1 MGERFHKTSQ
11 AAAESTAKP
20 SVVPRQGAIPFGV
33 RIPDRKRK
41 PRWDSALG
49 GKSLGRY
56 IRHASS
62 QVAPPILALAI
73 AMVLTPFRT
82 LLVAAVSKAV
92 LLPARL
98 QPTKVTAIVLS
109 SVTLAT
115 DPENLVAAAS
125 TANSLTKENFG
136 VGRHPRPKVG
146 LDNGDRSW
154 QLETRLM
161 SGYLMK
167 VCHTGNPTDSNGRVP
182 ISHRR

>member
-1 MGERFHKTSQ
+1 M
-11 AAAESTAKP
+11 
-20 SVVPRQGAIPFGV
+20 PRQGAIPFGV
-33 RIPDRKRK
+33 RIPDRNRK

-82 LLVAAVSKAV
+82 LLVAAVSQAV
-92 LLPARL
+92 LLSARL

-115 DPENLVAAAS
+115 DPENLIAAACP
-125 TANSLTKENFG
+125 ANSLTENNFD

-154 QLETRLM
+154 QLETRFM

-167 VCHTGNPTDSNGRVP
+167 VCHTGNSTALTVGFPFPTGGDQTTK
-182 ISHRR
+182 

>member
-1 MGERFHKTSQ
+1 
-11 AAAESTAKP
+11 
-20 SVVPRQGAIPFGV
+20 VPRQGAIPFGV
-33 RIPDRKRK
+33 RIPDRNRK
-41 PRWDSALG
+41 PRWDSALE

-62 QVAPPILALAI
+62 PVAAPILALAI

-82 LLVAAVSKAV
+82 LLVAVVSQAV

-115 DPENLVAAAS
+115 DPENLIAAAS
-125 TANSLTKENFG
+125 TANSLTEDNFG
-136 VGRHPRPKVG
+136 AGRHPRPKVG

-167 VCHTGNPTDSNGRVP
+167 VCHTGNSTALNGRVP